1 MINFFLRRLHLQIS
15 QGNLMYSRCYTMTLK
30 PVQPHTS
37 HTVWNKLLS
46 LSAPSL
52 FLPPGAPQLLNLV
65 SRPGL
70 NSRVQSS
77 SPEGLLC
84 PKGKIFF
91 SFESHS
97 NRTRMWLWNRATWF
111 YVLVPPL
118 PKVYPLAS
126 LSNLSAPQFFH
137 P

>member
-1 MINFFLRRLHLQIS
+1 
-15 QGNLMYSRCYTMTLK
+15 MTLG
-30 PVQPHTS
+30 PAQPHTS

-52 FLPPGAPQLLNLV
+52 FLPPGAPQLMNLM

-77 SPEGLLC
+77 SPEGPVC

-97 NRTRMWLWNRATWF
+97 NGTRMWLWNQATWF
-111 YVLVPPL
+111 YVLVPLL
-118 PKVYPLAS
+118 PRVYPLAS
-126 LSNLSAPQFFH
+126 YLTSRTSIFSSIKWDNASASSVEFLY
-137 P
+137 

>member
-1 MINFFLRRLHLQIS
+1 
-15 QGNLMYSRCYTMTLK
+15 MTLE
-30 PVQPHTS
+30 PAQPHTS

-52 FLPPGAPQLLNLV
+52 FLPPGAPQLMNLM

-77 SPEGLLC
+77 SPEGPVC

-91 SFESHS
+91 SFESQQWEK
-97 NRTRMWLWNRATWF
+97 NVALEPGNL
-111 YVLVPPL
+111 VLCAGSS
-118 PKVYPLAS
+118 AS
-126 LSNLSAPQFFH
+126 
-137 P
+137 